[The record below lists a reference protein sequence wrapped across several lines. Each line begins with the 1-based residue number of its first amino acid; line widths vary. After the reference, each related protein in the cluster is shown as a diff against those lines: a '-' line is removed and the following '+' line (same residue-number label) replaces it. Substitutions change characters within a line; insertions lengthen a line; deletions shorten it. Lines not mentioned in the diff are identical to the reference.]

1 MRSMPGDQR
10 FSPSDEL
17 VDLVSGALAG
27 HEAAWAAL
35 VERLE
40 RVVWK
45 SVNMMTF
52 DREVRDDAFA
62 ATWLRL
68 AERLD
73 SIREPEKL
81 PGWLATTACNEVRQ
95 IVRQRARQP
104 IGLGDAGPGTSGGG
118 LGSLTDT
125 IPGDPGEHAANLMAA
140 DDARDVRRAFAMLD
154 EGCREIIT
162 VLVIADPP
170 PAYDEASAMLGRP
183 IGSLGPTRKRCL
195 DKMRKLLEAESEGD
209 E

>member
-1 MRSMPGDQR
+1 M
-10 FSPSDEL
+10 
-17 VDLVSGALAG
+17 VSTTP
-27 HEAAWAAL
+27 AA
-35 VERLE
+35 V
-40 RVVWK
+40 
-45 SVNMMTF
+45 
-52 DREVRDDAFA
+52 
-62 ATWLRL
+62 
-68 AERLD
+68 
-73 SIREPEKL
+73 PEKL